1 MTPSPAF
8 IFKKE
13 WKQVKNL
20 IERIE
25 ARLDDWGAKLEE
37 KNIEYPVDLICGILF
52 LVIGIVLLL
61 IMPRQVQ
68 ISEKDVVNGRAFP
81 TMIWLM
87 LAMSALL
94 VGREA
99 YNMVMHRPAKT
110 KTLNLLV
117 EAKALVI
124 VLILVVTYLL
134 AEITGLFVV
143 GAVFCALAFL
153 LFFRCKKPL
162 YYAITVSMAVL
173 IWVVFHF
180 VLNVSF

>member
-1 MTPSPAF
+1 M
-8 IFKKE
+8 
-13 WKQVKNL
+13 KNL

-25 ARLDDWGAKLEE
+25 TRLDGWGAKLEE
-37 KNIEYPVDLICGILF
+37 QNIEDPLDLLAGHPTLF
-52 LVIGIVLLL
+52 LGLVRLLSMPPQVL
-61 IMPRQVQ
+61 

-81 TMIWLM
+81 TMLVWLM

-99 YNMVMHRPAKT
+99 YNMVMHRPTKT

-117 EAKALVI
+117 ETKALVI

-134 AEITGLFVV
+134 AEVTDLFVV

-153 LFFRCKKPL
+153 VFFRCKKPL